1 MKKDIH
7 PEYHP
12 VVIVHTDGSVHEYR
26 STMGKEDG
34 SVSMRLDVDYKS
46 HPAWTGGSQQIIRA
60 GRLDSFNKKFAN
72 FGIQTQPTE
81 KKAKDA

>member
-7 PEYHP
+7 PDYHSIH
-12 VVIVHTDGSVHEYR
+12 VIHTDGSVHEYR
-26 STMGKEDG
+26 STMGKEGD
-34 SVSMRLDVDYKS
+34 VHRLDVDYKS
-46 HPAWTGGSQQIIRA
+46 HPAWTGGSQQILRA

-81 KKAKDA
+81 KATDKKA